1 MEVHSRP
8 IRYKLLIIPK
18 KIVKTCLGEFL
29 YIVLLQSGGDEL
41 LILQGSP
48 EISFPMHA
56 VLSK

>member
-1 MEVHSRP
+1 MEVHSMP

-29 YIVLLQSGGDEL
+29 YIVLLQSGEDEL

-48 EISFPMHA
+48 EISFLMHA
-56 VLSK
+56 V